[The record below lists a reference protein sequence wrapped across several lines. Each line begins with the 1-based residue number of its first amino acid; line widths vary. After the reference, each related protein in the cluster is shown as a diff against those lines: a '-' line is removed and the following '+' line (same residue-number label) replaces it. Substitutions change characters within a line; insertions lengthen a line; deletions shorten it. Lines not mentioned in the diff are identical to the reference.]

1 MKRKQTKQKMFD
13 FKWVLFITVCAFLIS
28 FGFSLFSE
36 TIIPNVPL
44 IVAIIVLVLFILL
57 GILFDIIG
65 IAITVSDP
73 KVFHAQASKK
83 KKGARLAIRL
93 IKNANKVSS
102 FCNDVIG
109 DICGIISGATGVT
122 IVTILVATFHWNM
135 LFTSLLI
142 TALIAACTIG
152 GKALGK
158 GFAMQKS
165 NLILEK
171 FAFFL
176 SLFDRR

>member
-1 MKRKQTKQKMFD
+1 
-13 FKWVLFITVCAFLIS
+13 
-28 FGFSLFSE
+28 
-36 TIIPNVPL
+36 
-44 IVAIIVLVLFILL
+44 
-57 GILFDIIG
+57 
-65 IAITVSDP
+65 
-73 KVFHAQASKK
+73 
-83 KKGARLAIRL
+83 
-93 IKNANKVSS
+93 
-102 FCNDVIG
+102 
-109 DICGIISGATGVT
+109 
-122 IVTILVATFHWNM
+122 M